1 MSETR
6 PGDWFAIGMD
16 AWMLGAEAA
25 MVIGL
30 RSMKL
35 AMGGAQAQR
44 EAHRMVAEKVQAGA
58 ALGMAL
64 ATGQLGTDAESVT
77 RGTVSHLRRKV
88 RANRRRL
95 SRYS

>member
-1 MSETR
+1 MSEAR

-16 AWMLGAEAA
+16 AWMLGAESA

-30 RSMKL
+30 RSVTL

-44 EAHRMVAEKVQAGA
+44 EARRMVAEKVEAGA

-64 ATGQLGTDAESVT
+64 ATGRLGNDAESVT
-77 RGTVSHLRRKV
+77 RGTVSHLRKKV
-88 RANRRRL
+88 RANRKRL
-95 SRYS
+95 SR

>member
-1 MSETR
+1 MTQAR
-6 PGDWFAIGMD
+6 PSDWFTIGMD

-30 RSMKL
+30 RSVTL
-35 AMGGAQAQR
+35 AMGGAQARR
-44 EAHRMVAEKVQAGA
+44 EAQRMVMEKVEAGTV
-58 ALGMAL
+58 LGMAL
-64 ATGQLGTDAESVT
+64 ATGQLGSSPESVT

-95 SRYS
+95 SR

>member
-1 MSETR
+1 MTEAR
-6 PGDWFAIGMD
+6 PGDWFTIGMD
-16 AWMLGAEAA
+16 TWMLGAEAA

-30 RSMKL
+30 RGMTL

-44 EAHRMVAEKVQAGA
+44 EAQRMVAEKVEAGA

-64 ATGQLGTDAESVT
+64 ATGKLGSSAESVT
-77 RGTVSHLRRKV
+77 RGTVSHLRKKV

-95 SRYS
+95 SSR